1 MITFNKITDV
11 HYEVYNYELLI
22 SHLEIHKSHFKVRNR
37 FGSIL
42 LPLSARKCLKTLLLK
57 FYESDLNY
65 MKLAEYTFNECQGLL
80 SIKKMMKILSE

>member
-22 SHLEIHKSHFKVRNR
+22 SHLEIHKSHFKIRNR

-42 LPLSARKCLKTLLLK
+42 LPLSSRKCLKTLLLK

-65 MKLAEYTFNECQGLL
+65 MKLAEYAFNENEGRL
-80 SIKKMMKILSE
+80 SIKKMKAIML

>member
-42 LPLSARKCLKTLLLK
+42 LPLTARKCLKTLLLK
-57 FYESDLNY
+57 FYESDLKT
-65 MKLAEYTFNECQGLL
+65 MKLHEYAFNENEGRL
-80 SIKKMMKILSE
+80 SIKKMKAIML

>member
-22 SHLEIHKSHFKVRNR
+22 SHLEIHKSHFKIRNR

-42 LPLSARKCLKTLLLK
+42 LPLTARKCLKTLLLK
-57 FYESDLNY
+57 FYESDLKT
-65 MKLAEYTFNECQGLL
+65 MKLHEYAFNENEGRL
-80 SIKKMMKILSE
+80 SIKKMKAIML